1 MKRRELIIGLL
12 LLPLT
17 GQAEDADTRER
28 RCDWLKARVRH
39 LDARLRAGYR
49 GGEGRRLRARRRELA
64 RERFRACR

>member
-1 MKRRELIIGLL
+1 MKRREFIIGLL

-17 GQAEDADTRER
+17 GQTKDADTRER

-49 GGEGRRLRARRRELA
+49 VGEGRRLRARRRELA

>member
-1 MKRRELIIGLL
+1 MIGLL
-12 LLPLT
+12 CLPVS
-17 GQAEDADTRER
+17 GPAKDADARQR